1 MVVLHSLC
9 LSRDAHVSNSLV
21 LCCDLVVKLLVVESA
36 QGWSDIVLLSHLE
49 VFTEVLVSAPPVSV
63 DHTETLASSDLMEVR
78 VADVVLDSVDWESAV
93 AMSSTVR
100 LVGLTD
106 SVSPMVD
113 HLFLLILDHHPDDEG
128 LVKVEDQ
135 KAVHE
140 SNTVLGMEW
149 VNLPVGI
156 SDWVLEEASDV
167 FERSPSLGIVT
178 RLFSVVD
185 KFSKVAVSI
194 LGQGS
199 SDHISALIDVRHA
212 VHEALDTSKALTHDR
227 FGIVSVVEVLCHL
240 LNDFYII

>member
-1 MVVLHSLC
+1 M
-9 LSRDAHVSNSLV
+9 
-21 LCCDLVVKLLVVESA
+21 VESA
-36 QGWSDIVLLSHLE
+36 QCWSDIVLLSHLE

-63 DHTETLASSDLMEVR
+63 DHTETLASSHLMEVR

-106 SVSPMVD
+106 SVPPMVD

-128 LVKVEDQ
+128 LVEVEDQ

-167 FERSPSLGIVT
+167 FEGSPL
-178 RLFSVVD
+178 LC
-185 KFSKVAVSI
+185 
-194 LGQGS
+194 
-199 SDHISALIDVRHA
+199 
-212 VHEALDTSKALTHDR
+212 
-227 FGIVSVVEVLCHL
+227 IVSWFFHCVYKFAEITVGGLHQSS
-240 LNDFYII
+240 II

>member
-1 MVVLHSLC
+1 
-9 LSRDAHVSNSLV
+9 
-21 LCCDLVVKLLVVESA
+21 VVESA

-167 FERSPSLGIVT
+167 FEGSPL
-178 RLFSVVD
+178 LC
-185 KFSKVAVSI
+185 
-194 LGQGS
+194 
-199 SDHISALIDVRHA
+199 
-212 VHEALDTSKALTHDR
+212 
-227 FGIVSVVEVLCHL
+227 IVSWLFHCVYKLAEITVGGLHQSSIINQEVSFLFGLDGAFTYLLTMSARSLMFGTPYMKPSIPVSLCRKL
-240 LNDFYII
+240 LLGLSRSYRYSVITDYSK

>member
-1 MVVLHSLC
+1 M
-9 LSRDAHVSNSLV
+9 
-21 LCCDLVVKLLVVESA
+21 LLT
-36 QGWSDIVLLSHLE
+36 HLE
-49 VFTEVLVSAPPVSV
+49 VLAEVLVAAPPVQV
-63 DHTETLASSDLMEVR
+63 DHAEALVAPDLMEVR
-78 VADVVLDSVDWESAV
+78 VPDVVLDAIGWESSVAV
-93 AMSSTVR
+93 ESTVCLVR
-100 LVGLTD
+100 LANPVTP
-106 SVSPMVD
+106 VVYHP
-113 HLFLLILDHHPDDEG
+113 LLLVLDHG
-128 LVKVEDQ
+128 VEKEAAPEMENDHAPEETH
-135 KAVHE
+135 AV
-140 SNTVLGMEW
+140 
-149 VNLPVGI
+149 LPVEWLCFPVDVAQG
-156 SDWVLEEASDV
+156 VLEEASDV